1 MVNSLQDSLQLPGL
15 GLSAQ
20 ERHGSGGAI
29 QSSAMKMTRGL
40 DRLFYKARV
49 GKVRLFSLKNRLHED
64 SITAL

>member
-1 MVNSLQDSLQLPGL
+1 
-15 GLSAQ
+15 
-20 ERHGSGGAI
+20 
-29 QSSAMKMTRGL
+29 MKMTRGL